1 MEKHTT
7 NERALKDLLS
17 IKEFSRMSSLEQ
29 STLRYWDN
37 IGLFSP
43 AVRGKNNSYRYY
55 SLDQLPLVNFI
66 KVLSSL
72 GVPLKVIGEIKENR
86 SPETILHLMEQ
97 KELALDTELTR
108 LQEAYSTI
116 HTLRGVIR
124 QGVEV
129 PDADHI
135 GVQTLEALPLVLGPA
150 NEPRAVS
157 DFHGAFVRY
166 CNYAKEN
173 RINLNTPIGGYFTSM
188 ERFEQEPGMPVRF
201 YSVDPQGRGNR
212 PAGTYLVCYTR
223 GGYEQLDKLAQRME
237 AYAAANGLTFSGPVY
252 VLHLLNEISSQNPS
266 DYLAQVCA
274 AVTPADGRALPAIDS
289 DAAS

>member
-1 MEKHTT
+1 M
-7 NERALKDLLS
+7 KDLLS
-17 IKEFSRMSSLEQ
+17 IKEFSQMSSLEQ

-55 SLDQLPLVNFI
+55 SPDQLPLVNFI

-72 GVPLKVIGEIKENR
+72 GVPLKTIREIKENR
-86 SPETILHLMEQ
+86 SPEAILDLMEQ

-116 HTLRGVIR
+116 HTLRGIIR

-129 PDADHI
+129 PDADSI

-150 NEPRAVS
+150 NEPRAGF

-188 ERFEQEPGMPVRF
+188 ERFAQEPGVPVRF
-201 YSVDPQGRGNR
+201 YSVDPQGHGNR

-223 GGYEQLDKLAQRME
+223 GGYEQMDETVQRME
-237 AYAAANGLTFSGPVY
+237 DYAVQHGLTFSGPVY
-252 VLHLLNEISSQNPS
+252 VLHLLNEISAKDPS

-274 AVTPADGRALPAIDS
+274 AVTTASGRDLPEE
-289 DAAS
+289 DAGVGG